1 MQWDVIWSR
10 ARTDLVITKARGDE
24 DVLLWEHSMRV
35 AQNARQIVGLPEAVA
50 TGADEAA
57 VVVAALYHE
66 AGWIARLKRGEIEPS
81 DIFVRSTHDDHREEG
96 AAMLG
101 RSMAKLLPGE
111 SLTRALHAVRAM
123 DDRNTDRGDALALMD
138 ADHLDEFGVISL
150 WPTVR
155 KGFLDGK
162 GVQAA
167 VETWR
172 RRKEYRFWEARLRDS
187 FHFDAVRDVARS
199 RLAQLDEV
207 MQVLAE
213 QQEGK
218 DLARQLRSD
227 RANDTAL
234 G

>member
-1 MQWDVIWSR
+1 MQWDVIWIR
-10 ARTDLVITKARGDE
+10 ARADLVITTARGDE
-24 DVLLWEHSMRV
+24 DVLLWEHSARV
-35 AQNARQIVGLPEAVA
+35 AQNARQIVGLAEVVA

-66 AGWIARLKRGEIEPS
+66 AGWMARLKRGEIDPA
-81 DIFVRSTHDDHREEG
+81 DIFVRSTRDDHREEG
-96 AAMLG
+96 SAMLE

-123 DDRNTDRGDALALMD
+123 DDRHTDRGDALALMD

-155 KGFLDGK
+155 KGLLDGR

-199 RLAQLDEV
+199 RLAQLDDV

-213 QQEGK
+213 QQEGS

-227 RANDTAL
+227 RATDAAL
-234 G
+234 S